1 MVPRAAWWAEDANGS
16 CTARW
21 QVKLCVSL
29 IPQPC
34 KPRALSRRVERQRE
48 GLGQARCWIRRFLAG
63 SPDGFA
69 DGLADTFHTNF
80 RPAPRQSSATSEGKR
95 SHNKPRWDTSARGHA
110 MGHAMGTPLPNP
122 EARREAPA
130 RQQGRDKSVPQPA
143 GCLAALGGST
153 SLSDSPRRMV
163 GCGAKPLMPRRAP
176 FDSPQPARMMVADK
190 AVTRLTGLRGNSPL
204 PRHVLGSRGT
214 NQNAY
219 GTTPVWT
226 GSAPPGRSVCRGGVS
241 CSAPSWHGQAC
252 HDSTPRHRGRLR
264 ETAPGTCAHAVRRGV

>member
-48 GLGQARCWIRRFLAG
+48 GLGQARCWIRSFLAG

-69 DGLADTFHTNF
+69 DGLTDTFHTNF

-95 SHNKPRWDTSARGHA
+95 SHIKPRWDTSARGHA
-110 MGHAMGTPLPNP
+110 MGHAMGTPFPNP

-153 SLSDSPRRMV
+153 SLTRREGWLGAAPILDAAACAV
-163 GCGAKPLMPRRAP
+163 RFPPTRKDDGGRQGC
-176 FDSPQPARMMVADK
+176 DK
-190 AVTRLTGLRGNSPL
+190 ADR
-204 PRHVLGSRGT
+204 
-214 NQNAY
+214 
-219 GTTPVWT
+219 
-226 GSAPPGRSVCRGGVS
+226 
-241 CSAPSWHGQAC
+241 
-252 HDSTPRHRGRLR
+252 TPRQLSSA
-264 ETAPGTCAHAVRRGV
+264 APRSW